1 MDSILRIEGDP
12 ASWVLQDA
20 DHTAVVQ
27 ELSKSDPVA
36 LQVVAPLRGRM
47 VLSPRLAGSV
57 ALFHPPGGIGW
68 VTSDITVPTALL
80 YVPSA
85 TGPTRQSPGY
95 ALASGAD
102 LGALEQRIVA
112 AMRDGS
118 VLTVEVSDH
127 LGSGVLTL
135 NGAALLLVVLCP
147 AAPRG

>member
-27 ELSKSDPVA
+27 ELSHSDPVA
-36 LQVVAPLRGRM
+36 LQVVAPLRGRL
-47 VLSPRLAGSV
+47 VLSPRSAGSV
-57 ALFHPPGGIGW
+57 ALFNPPGGIGW
-68 VTSDITVPTALL
+68 VPSDIKVPTALL

-85 TGPTRQSPGY
+85 TGPTKDAPGY
-95 ALASGAD
+95 ALAPGAD
-102 LGALEQRIVA
+102 LGTLEQRIVA
-112 AMRDGS
+112 AMREGS
-118 VLTVEVSDH
+118 VLTVEVSDR